1 MPFTTTLSE
10 SANKILQSKI
20 YYPDVNK
27 LNDEE
32 YALVRKKSFGAS
44 DVAALLGVAY
54 KTTYAELLESKKNH
68 RLTEEER
75 AVGKL
80 PGVRKGK
87 DLEPLILQKFCE
99 FTKFKAEKPT
109 DMYRVID
116 GRNDLTTNLDGITI
130 GGRPVEFKYVT
141 TYGHKN
147 WATEKTGWMI
157 PPKDKPTAGT
167 PIKEYIQVAADSYGI
182 PAYYYTQVQTQL
194 MCLREKIGYLCA
206 LFEKD
211 WELRIYIIKAD
222 PFVQSHISIES
233 LKAHMAIFP
242 HLYEDEGTGC
252 NRDF

>member
-54 KTTYAELLESKKNH
+54 KTTYAELLENKKNPE
-68 RLTEEER
+68 LTEEER
-75 AVGKL
+75 AIGKL
-80 PGVRKGK
+80 PAVRKGK

-99 FTKFKAEKPT
+99 FTGFKAEKPT
-109 DMYRVID
+109 DMYIVIE
-116 GRNDLTTNLDGITI
+116 GRKDLTTNLDGITT
-130 GGRPVEFKYVT
+130 GGRPVELKYVT
-141 TYGHKN
+141 TFGHKN
-147 WATEKTGWMI
+147 WNTDGTGWMD
-157 PPKDKPTAGT
+157 PVLDKPKEGT
-167 PIKEYIQVAADSYGI
+167 PIKEHIMEMANHYGI

-194 MCLREKIGYLCA
+194 MCLQEKVGYLCA

-211 WELRIYIIKAD
+211 WELRIYTIDAD
-222 PFVQSHISIES
+222 PFVQTRVSIES
-233 LKAHMAIFP
+233 LKAHMRAFP